1 MPRESGASSSPGKT
15 FWPQSTGSS
24 AFADDDDKRDFGTMP
39 RHHKKDSAPGGSQR
53 QLRVGEIVRHAIADI
68 LSQGS
73 VHDPDLEGHIIT
85 VPEVRMSPD
94 LKLATIYVMPLGG
107 RDSDVVIAALERNK
121 KFLRGEV
128 ARRVNLKFA
137 PDVRFRVDERFD
149 EAERIEKLLRTPAV
163 QRDLAPDSQDSEE

>member
-1 MPRESGASSSPGKT
+1 MP
-15 FWPQSTGSS
+15 
-24 AFADDDDKRDFGTMP
+24 
-39 RHHKKDSAPGGSQR
+39 HHHNKDSAPGGSQR
-53 QLRVGEIVRHAIADI
+53 QLRVGEIVRHAMAEI
-68 LSQGS
+68 LAHGS
-73 VHDPDLEGHIIT
+73 VHDVELEGHIIT

-107 RDSDVVIAALERNK
+107 RDTDKVIAALERNK

-137 PDVRFRVDERFD
+137 PDVRFRTDERFD

-163 QRDLAPDSQDSEE
+163 QRDLAPDSQDPEE

>member
-1 MPRESGASSSPGKT
+1 
-15 FWPQSTGSS
+15 
-24 AFADDDDKRDFGTMP
+24 MP
-39 RHHKKDSAPGGSQR
+39 RHHQKKSSASSGGSQR
-53 QLRVGEIVRHAIADI
+53 QLRVGEQIRHAIAEI
-68 LSQGS
+68 LAHGS
-73 VHDPDLEGHIIT
+73 VHDADLEGHIVT

-107 RDSDVVIAALERNK
+107 HDTELVIAALDRNK

-137 PDVRFRVDERFD
+137 PDIRFRVDERFD

-163 QRDLAPDSQDSEE
+163 QRDLDKDPDSDREEE

>member
-1 MPRESGASSSPGKT
+1 
-15 FWPQSTGSS
+15 
-24 AFADDDDKRDFGTMP
+24 MP
-39 RHHKKDSAPGGSQR
+39 RHHRKSSAAGGSQR
-53 QLRVGEIVRHAIADI
+53 QLRVGETVRHAVADI
-68 LSQGS
+68 LVNGS
-73 VHDPDLEGHIIT
+73 VHDADLEGHIIT

-107 RDSDVVIAALERNK
+107 RDTEIVIAALERNK

-137 PDVRFRVDERFD
+137 PDIRFRVDDRFD

-163 QRDLAPDSQDSEE
+163 QKDLASDSQDPEE

>member
-1 MPRESGASSSPGKT
+1 
-15 FWPQSTGSS
+15 
-24 AFADDDDKRDFGTMP
+24 MP
-39 RHHKKDSAPGGSQR
+39 RHHQKKSSAPGGSQR
-53 QLRVGEIVRHAIADI
+53 QLRVGEQVRHAIAEI
-68 LSQGS
+68 LAQGS
-73 VHDPDLEGHIIT
+73 VHDADLEGHIIT

-107 RDSDVVIAALERNK
+107 RDTELVITALDRNK

-137 PDVRFRVDERFD
+137 PDIRFRVDERFD

-163 QRDLAPDSQDSEE
+163 QKDLEQDPETDREEER

>member
-1 MPRESGASSSPGKT
+1 
-15 FWPQSTGSS
+15 
-24 AFADDDDKRDFGTMP
+24 MP
-39 RHHKKDSAPGGSQR
+39 RHHQKKSSASSGGSQR
-53 QLRVGEIVRHAIADI
+53 QLRVGEQIRHAIAEI
-68 LSQGS
+68 LAHGS
-73 VHDPDLEGHIIT
+73 VHDADLEGHIIT

-107 RDSDVVIAALERNK
+107 HDTELVIAALDRNK

-137 PDVRFRVDERFD
+137 PDLRFRVDDRFD

-163 QRDLAPDSQDSEE
+163 QRDLAPDSDEDQ

>member
-1 MPRESGASSSPGKT
+1 
-15 FWPQSTGSS
+15 
-24 AFADDDDKRDFGTMP
+24 MP
-39 RHHKKDSAPGGSQR
+39 RHNQKGAAPGGSQR
-53 QLRVGEIVRHAIADI
+53 QLRVGEAVRHAIADI
-68 LSQGS
+68 LAQGS

-107 RDSDVVIAALERNK
+107 RDTEIVIAALERNK

-137 PDVRFRVDERFD
+137 PDLRFRVDERFD
-149 EAERIEKLLRTPAV
+149 EAERIEKLLRAPAV
-163 QRDLAPDSQDSEE
+163 QRDLASDQDKKR

>member
-1 MPRESGASSSPGKT
+1 M
-15 FWPQSTGSS
+15 TGE
-24 AFADDDDKRDFGTMP
+24 KMP
-39 RHHKKDSAPGGSQR
+39 RHHKRDSAPGGSQR

-73 VHDPDLEGHIIT
+73 VHDGDLEGHIVT

-107 RDSDVVIAALERNK
+107 RDIDVVIAALERNK
-121 KFLRGEV
+121 KFLRGET

-163 QRDLAPDSQDSEE
+163 QKDLAPDSQDSEE